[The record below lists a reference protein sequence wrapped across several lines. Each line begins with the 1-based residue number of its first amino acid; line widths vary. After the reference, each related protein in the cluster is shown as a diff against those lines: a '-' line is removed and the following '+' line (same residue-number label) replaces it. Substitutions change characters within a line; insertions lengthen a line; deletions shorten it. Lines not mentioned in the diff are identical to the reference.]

1 MATCAQDM
9 DPPGRWYQ
17 LCLWSLDQSDLLANG
32 CTTYDLM
39 QNLIMNMNMSMYLNL
54 FLI

>member
-9 DPPGRWYQ
+9 DLYGCWYQ
-17 LCLWSLDQSDLLANG
+17 LCLWSLDLSDLLANG

-39 QNLIMNMNMSMYLNL
+39 QNLCMNMKTSMYLYL